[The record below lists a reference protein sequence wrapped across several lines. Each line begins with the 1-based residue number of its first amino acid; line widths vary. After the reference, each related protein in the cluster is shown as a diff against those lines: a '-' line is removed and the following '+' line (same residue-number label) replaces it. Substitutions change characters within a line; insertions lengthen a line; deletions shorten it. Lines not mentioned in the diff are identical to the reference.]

1 MAETSLIDPPCACAL
16 NEYSDFRITNK
27 RQSDSVIT
35 SVSAA
40 YTEALDKDQINA
52 QDQRL
57 NMNNRAFLSRL
68 SQAGKSILTLNRDR
82 EYAALKN
89 MLEIKSGDI
98 VLDVGCG
105 DGFWTS
111 RMARNCGRIVG
122 VDPNRKVV
130 EQGRAFHGLS
140 NVTYMCASG
149 EALPFEDGT
158 FDKVLS
164 VSCLEH
170 FADPWRGLAEMAR
183 VLKPGGRIALSVDSL
198 LPENSSR
205 SFREWH
211 KHRHFV
217 THYFSQDTLCK
228 ALESSGLS
236 CDSNRVIH
244 LIRSRR
250 AAGLRQLFI
259 RRPRAWLPFFPAF
272 YLSVRLLDRMF
283 NNNHGQIIVVT
294 ASR

>member
-1 MAETSLIDPPCACAL
+1 
-16 NEYSDFRITNK
+16 
-27 RQSDSVIT
+27 
-35 SVSAA
+35 
-40 YTEALDKDQINA
+40 
-52 QDQRL
+52 
-57 NMNNRAFLSRL
+57 MNNRAFLTRI

-89 MLEIKSGDI
+89 MLEVKPSDI

-111 RMARNCGRIVG
+111 RIARNCSHIVG
-122 VDPNRKVV
+122 VDPNRKVL
-130 EQGRAFHGLS
+130 ENGREFHGLS
-140 NVTYMCASG
+140 NVTYMCAAAES
-149 EALPFEDGT
+149 LPFEDGT

-183 VLKPGGRIALSVDSL
+183 VLKPGGRMALSVDSL
-198 LPENSSR
+198 LPENSSQ

-211 KHRHFV
+211 KKRHFV

-228 ALESSGLS
+228 ALESTGLN
-236 CDSNRVIH
+236 CDSNRVVH
-244 LIRSRR
+244 LIRSRI
-250 AAGLRQLFI
+250 AGGLRQIFI

-272 YLSVRLLDRMF
+272 YFSVRLSDRIF
-283 NNNHGQIIVVT
+283 NGVHGQIIVVT

>member
-1 MAETSLIDPPCACAL
+1 MENPAFLR
-16 NEYSDFRITNK
+16 RIT
-27 RQSDSVIT
+27 
-35 SVSAA
+35 
-40 YTEALDKDQINA
+40 
-52 QDQRL
+52 
-57 NMNNRAFLSRL
+57 
-68 SQAGKSILTLNRDR
+68 QAGKSILTLNRDR

-89 MLEIKSGDI
+89 MLEVKPSDI

-111 RMARNCGRIVG
+111 RIAPSCCRIVG
-122 VDPNRKVV
+122 VDPDPKAV
-130 EQGRAFHGLS
+130 EHGRAFHAPS
-140 NVTYMCASG
+140 NVIYLCAAAES
-149 EALPFEDGT
+149 LPFEDGT

-198 LPENSSR
+198 LPENSSQ

-211 KHRHFV
+211 KKRHFV

-228 ALESSGLS
+228 ALESAGLS
-236 CDSNRVIH
+236 CDSNKVIH
-244 LIRSRR
+244 LIRSRI
-250 AAGLRQLFI
+250 AGGLRQIFI

-272 YLSVRLLDRMF
+272 YLSVRLSDRIF
-283 NNNHGQIIVVT
+283 NGVHGQIIVVT